1 MSTTPIALVES
12 LDHEGRGV
20 AHVEGKTI
28 FIDGALPGEHVTY
41 KTRRRKD
48 RYEVADVVDILQ
60 ASNLRT
66 QPACEH
72 FGVCGGCAIQ
82 HLEFS
87 GQVAAKQRMLEG
99 NLWHIGKTRSERML
113 PPIYGPAWGYRHKA
127 RLRVRHVAKKGGV
140 LVGFNEKSSSFVAD
154 MDSCKVLPPH
164 VSALIVPMKELVGQL
179 SIRDRLPQIE
189 VAVGELTTVLVLRI
203 LEPLQPQDAA
213 PIKAFA
219 DRYGV
224 EVWTQSKGPDTVQPY
239 YPQQGPGLSYS
250 LPEFNLT
257 YPFKPT
263 EFTQVNPHINRVML
277 RRAMQL
283 LQPQAGER
291 IADFFCGLGNF
302 TLPIARS
309 GASVFGM
316 EGSAGLVARAHESAA
331 LNGLAGKVEFQE
343 ADLFKMTPEL
353 LQSLGRFDKW
363 LIDPPR
369 DGAIELVKALPDIE
383 DADADTSHA
392 PQRIVYV
399 SCNPATLARDA
410 GILVHTKGYRL
421 LASGVINMFPHTS
434 HVESI
439 ALFERAG
446 P

>member
-1 MSTTPIALVES
+1 MSTPIALVES
-12 LDHEGRGV
+12 LDQEGRGV

-28 FIDGALPGEHVTY
+28 FIDGALPGEQVTY
-41 KTRRRKD
+41 KVRRRKE
-48 RYEVADVVDILQ
+48 RYEVADVLDVLQ
-60 ASNLRT
+60 ASHLRT
-66 QPACEH
+66 QPGCEH

-87 GQVAAKQRMLEG
+87 GQVAAKQRMLES

-154 MDSCKVLPPH
+154 MDSCRVLPPH
-164 VSALIVPMKELVGQL
+164 VSNLIVPMKELVGQL

-189 VAVGELTTVLVLRI
+189 VAVGELATVLVLRI

-224 EVWTQSKGPDTVQPY
+224 EVWTQSKGPDTVQPF
-239 YPQQGPGLSYS
+239 YPLQGPGLSYS

-263 EFTQVNPHINRVML
+263 EFTQVNPYINRVML

-283 LQPQAGER
+283 LQPQPGER

-316 EGSAGLVARAHESAA
+316 EGSAALVARANESAA
-331 LNGLAGKVEFQE
+331 LNSLAGQVEFQE
-343 ADLFKMTPEL
+343 ADLFKMTPAL

-383 DADADTSHA
+383 DADADTSHV

-439 ALFERAG
+439 ALFEKAS